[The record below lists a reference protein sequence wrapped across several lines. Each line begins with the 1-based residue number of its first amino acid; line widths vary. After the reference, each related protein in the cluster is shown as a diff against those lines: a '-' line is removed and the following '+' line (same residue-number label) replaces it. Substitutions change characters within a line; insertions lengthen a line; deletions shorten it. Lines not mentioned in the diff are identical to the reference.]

1 MSKIIMIVL
10 MFALI
15 VLIHELGHFLA
26 ARFFKVRVNE
36 FAIGMGPKLFGIQK
50 GDTLY
55 SIRALPLGGFCAIE
69 GEGGD
74 SYEEDSMMS
83 KKPWQKFI
91 IFIAGAV
98 MNFLLAWVIFASII
112 GYTGIAS
119 NTVSFVEPNSPAYE
133 AGLKEGDMIVAV
145 NGNKTKDFVAIKE
158 QLGTSADAHTF
169 QVIESNK
176 AEKTLTIEPKQ
187 VEDGRY
193 MYGFRPGK
201 AAASFVDIVWGG
213 LRDSVMVVVQI
224 FQTFIMLITGEV
236 PVQEL
241 AGIVGVVQISS
252 DMWNEGMKQG
262 MMTAIMTIVNL
273 AGLLS
278 ANLAVFNLLPL
289 PALDGGRIVF
299 TIIEMI
305 RRKPVDPEKEGMV
318 HTIGFILLMVLMV
331 FVLFNDLRRVF
342 G

>member
-1 MSKIIMIVL
+1 MIVL

-36 FAIGMGPKLFGIQK
+36 FAIGMGPKLFGIQR

-74 SYEEDSMMS
+74 SYEEDSMMN

-98 MNFLLAWVIFASII
+98 MNFLLAWVIFATII
-112 GYTGIAS
+112 GYAGTAS
-119 NTVSFVEPNSPAYE
+119 NTVSFIEPNSPVHQ
-133 AGLKEGDMIVAV
+133 AGIQVGETIVSI
-145 NGNKTKDFVAIKE
+145 NGTPTKNFAEIKE
-158 QLGTSADAHTF
+158 QLGIAKDAHTF
-169 QVIESNK
+169 QVVDANK
-176 AEKTLTIEPKQ
+176 QVRTLNIEPKE
-187 VEDGRY
+187 VESGRY

-201 AAASFVDIVWGG
+201 APATFTEIVWGG

-224 FQTFIMLITGEV
+224 AQTFVMLITGEV
-236 PVQEL
+236 PVQDL

-252 DMWNEGMKQG
+252 EMWNEGMKQSL
-262 MMTAIMTIVNL
+262 MTAVMTLVQL
-273 AGLLS
+273 AGILS

-299 TIIEMI
+299 SIIEMI
-305 RRKPVDPEKEGMV
+305 RRKPVDPEKENMV